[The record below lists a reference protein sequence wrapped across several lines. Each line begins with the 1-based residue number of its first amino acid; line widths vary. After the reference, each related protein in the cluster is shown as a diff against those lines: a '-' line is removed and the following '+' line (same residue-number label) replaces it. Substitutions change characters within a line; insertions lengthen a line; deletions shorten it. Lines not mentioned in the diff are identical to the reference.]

1 VPFATPRSTDPAA
14 KPGVAHAHSA
24 TLKLKLNLT
33 LKPNLARGV
42 TVAFLSIG
50 LLRLAG
56 AQTVPPYSVAQ
67 QPAAAMGDSPHAQP
81 SAREWLMR
89 MHQASRLRSYAG
101 TIVASSNTGGLA
113 SARIWH
119 ACEGEQEVER
129 VESLTGSPRSSF
141 RRNEEVFS
149 FLPDSHVVRVW
160 KRESQGLLLSLS
172 KSTES
177 SIPEFYAARQMGG
190 ERVAGFDTDVVQLE
204 AKDQLRFGYR
214 IWVEKKTGLVMKLQ
228 TMNADGNVLEQTA
241 FSELQFDVPVSIK
254 KLNRMMAVPEGWRV
268 EKAEP
273 AETSAHLQ
281 GWQLKSAVAGFKP
294 VSCYKRPAAPDGT
307 LQWIF
312 SDGLAAVSLFIEAYD
327 RQRHVR
333 EGLFASGATQT
344 LTRRIHGWWL
354 TAVGEVPP
362 QTLKAFAQ
370 NLERRK

>member
-1 VPFATPRSTDPAA
+1 MP
-14 KPGVAHAHSA
+14 HSA
-24 TLKLKLNLT
+24 TLKLK
-33 LKPNLARGV
+33 PNFARGV
-42 TVAFLSIG
+42 TVAYFAFG

-56 AQTVPPYSVAQ
+56 AQTVPSYLVAQ
-67 QPAAAMGDSPHAQP
+67 QSVAPVAVNDLHAQP
-81 SAREWLMR
+81 SASEWLMR
-89 MHQASRLRSYAG
+89 MHRASRLRSYAG
-101 TIVASSNTGGLA
+101 TIVVSSNTGGLA

-129 VESLTGSPRSSF
+129 VESLTGSPRSTF
-141 RRNEEVFS
+141 RRNDEVIS
-149 FLPDSHVVRVW
+149 FLPDSRVVRVG
-160 KRESQGLLLSLS
+160 KRESPGLLLNLF

-190 ERVAGFDTDVVQLE
+190 ERVAGFDTDVVQLD

-214 IWVEKKTGLVMKLQ
+214 IWAEKKTGLVIKLQ

-241 FSELQFDVPVSIK
+241 FSELQFDVPVSIE

-268 EKAEP
+268 EKAE
-273 AETSAHLQ
+273 AAATSAHSQ

-294 VSCYKRPAAPDGT
+294 VSCYKRPASAPSGT
-307 LQWIF
+307 VQWIF

-327 RQRHVR
+327 RQRHSR

-344 LTRRIHGWWL
+344 LTQRIQDWWL

-370 NLERRK
+370 NLERLN